1 MAIYT
6 RAQQKH
12 DIEAKWLKA
21 ENFIPLAGEIIYY
34 DADENYTFTRTKV
47 GNGVTNINNLPF
59 SGTQI
64 DWDQSDTTA
73 ADYIKNRTHYT
84 KETQTFVSKEVRT
97 LHQNF
102 GSGAGLETG
111 LVLYN
116 DYYTSDEER
125 IAALREFLD
134 MIDNSTDVTL
144 RFGNEYSCQIST
156 FDFTFGSQLDL
167 PYIALNL
174 SDGNVVS
181 LMADEFNGFDVEHA
195 SDTIAA
201 LLEKYGHAFIEYNQ
215 IVEEVIPLEEKYI
228 PDTIARKADI
238 DNLVNSAPAALDT
251 LKELSQ
257 ALGDDPNFSTT
268 ILNKLNNKVDKIAGK
283 GLSSNDYTTAEKNKL
298 AGIETGAQKNIR
310 GDWNQTNELA
320 DDFIKN
326 RTHYFNQSV
335 KVDTFFNSEPLGY
348 DGYQAYAIYW
358 SPNGLFEAIKKV
370 YEKSDYSA
378 IQIKFNSQNQTVTN
392 IVFDTSFDY
401 GRYSCQLANG
411 EWVNIEANYF
421 SYETAYKGNTVTVD
435 LTITTTV
442 ETLKQLDEKFI
453 PDTIARKNDLFNSI
467 DLLKI
472 LNVSTV
478 DVQQWPL
485 KTENFIN
492 LLQNSFNNMSETDK
506 QKVFNYFYT
515 LFMESD
521 CLPIFVIK
529 PTHWTESYRSTYKK
543 LCATTNIELDS
554 ITPDTGSSIDEDFNL
569 TYYIS
574 LSPNETL
581 KMHLYYDKVGE
592 GSIAW
597 GDLDDIENAK
607 RITFSLVE
615 SGYSSPEA
623 FATMA
628 QEHIIT
634 PALSE
639 EVY

>member
-12 DIEAKWLKA
+12 DIEANWLKA

-64 DWDQSDTTA
+64 NWDQSDTTA

-84 KETQTFVSKEVRT
+84 KETQTLISKEVRT
-97 LHQNF
+97 VHANY

-116 DYYTSDEER
+116 DYYNSDEER

-134 MIDNSTDVTL
+134 MIENSTDVTL

-156 FDFTFGSQLDL
+156 FDFTFSAGWSSL

-174 SDGNVVS
+174 SDGNIVS
-181 LMADEFNGFDVEHA
+181 LMADDFNAFAVEHA

-201 LLEKYGHAFIEYNQ
+201 LLEKYGQAFIEYNQ
-215 IVEEVIPLEEKYI
+215 IGEEVIPLEEKYI
-228 PDTIARKADI
+228 PNTIARKADI
-238 DNLVNSAPAALDT
+238 
-251 LKELSQ
+251 
-257 ALGDDPNFSTT
+257 
-268 ILNKLNNKVDKIAGK
+268 NNKVDKIAGK

-298 AGIETGAQKNIR
+298 AGIQTGAQKNIR

-326 RTHYFNQSV
+326 RTHYFSQST
-335 KVDTFFNSEPLGY
+335 KVDTFFDSEPLEY

-358 SPNGLFEAIKKV
+358 SPNGLFETVEKV
-370 YEKSDYSA
+370 YKKSDYSA
-378 IQIKFNSQNQTVTN
+378 IQININSQSHTVTN
-392 IVFDTSFDY
+392 IVFNPGFSDV
-401 GRYSCQLANG
+401 GRYACQLDND
-411 EWVNIEANYF
+411 EWINVESNYF
-421 SYETAYKGNTVTVD
+421 SYNTDYKGTN
-435 LTITTTV
+435 TITIDLAITTVV

-472 LNVSTV
+472 LNISTV
-478 DVQQWPL
+478 DIQQWPL
-485 KTENFIN
+485 RTENFIN
-492 LLQNSFNNMSETDK
+492 LLQNSFNNMSETNK
-506 QKVFNYFYT
+506 QEVFNYFYT

-521 CLPIFVIK
+521 CLPIFAIK

-554 ITPDTGSSIDEDFNL
+554 ITPETGSSIDEDFNL

-574 LSPNETL
+574 LSPSETL

-592 GSIAW
+592 GSITW
-597 GDLDDIENAK
+597 DNLDNTENIK

-628 QEHIIT
+628 QERIIT
-634 PALSE
+634 PALTE